1 MKQMDKVEWRVKGLF
16 KADAQKVFEEIGDN
30 KFNYK
35 EIIEKAKSEDS
46 ELHKCF
52 EWDNSIA
59 ADKYRLSQARM
70 IVQNLVFTAKD
81 VEVQP
86 LRVFQITQ
94 EKNVYQP
101 TRVFLENKQEYEGL
115 LSRALREL
123 EAFQK
128 KYATLTELEQVMDAI
143 DNALK

>member
-1 MKQMDKVEWRVKGLF
+1 MEKVEWRVKGLF

-35 EIIEKAKSEDS
+35 EIIEKARSEDS

-52 EWDNSIA
+52 EWDDSIA
-59 ADKYRLSQARM
+59 AGKYRLSQARM

-123 EAFQK
+123 EAFQR